1 MSHPLCKNGVVIE
14 TKIMTTMTNNEQ
26 LELGFNATQS
36 RIYGRKREAR
46 VARGQWW
53 FSKMRAAVALNPS
66 SSCSLLVMVVII
78 FVSITTPFLQ
88 RGWDKYGPSKK

>member
-1 MSHPLCKNGVVIE
+1 MSYPLCKNGVVIE

-53 FSKMRAAVALNPS
+53 FSKMRAAVANAMDWQTNGE
-66 SSCSLLVMVVII
+66 SLPEQTWMPGANRQL
-78 FVSITTPFLQ
+78 
-88 RGWDKYGPSKK
+88 KY